1 MNQGEIGNVLLAI
14 VIAVVFFVIF
24 GFIVKICWN
33 FTIPNIFPGARDI
46 SLGQAL
52 VLLIL
57 VNLLFFGARSCAA
70 LTRPL

>member
-1 MNQGEIGNVLLAI
+1 MNNQEIGNIILAI
-14 VIAVVFFVIF
+14 VVAVIFFIIF

-33 FTIPNIFPGARDI
+33 FTIPNLFNGARDI

-57 VNLLFFGARSCAA
+57 VNLLFFGARSCANM
-70 LTRPL
+70 TRVN